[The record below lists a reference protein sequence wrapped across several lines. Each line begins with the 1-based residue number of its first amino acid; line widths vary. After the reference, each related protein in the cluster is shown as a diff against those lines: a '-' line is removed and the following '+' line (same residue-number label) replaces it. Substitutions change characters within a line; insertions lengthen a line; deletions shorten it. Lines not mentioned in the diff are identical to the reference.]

1 MSNLIKETIKKKEKE
16 RKKRTSL
23 RLFVL
28 KIVGNEIVRNGRQG
42 SSLIIIYSISRV
54 LIIPAQS
61 ISERRYRP
69 IQVLQSGEAP
79 SKGKRST

>member
-28 KIVGNEIVRNGRQG
+28 KIVGNEIVEEWKTRIEFNYYILYFSCTYYTGT
-42 SSLIIIYSISRV
+42 IY
-54 LIIPAQS
+54 L
-61 ISERRYRP
+61 
-69 IQVLQSGEAP
+69 
-79 SKGKRST
+79 

>member
-1 MSNLIKETIKKKEKE
+1 MSNLIKETIKKKRKRE
-16 RKKRTSL
+16 R
-23 RLFVL
+23 
-28 KIVGNEIVRNGRQG
+28 NEPVWDYSYWKLSGMKLWRNGRQG

-61 ISERRYRP
+61 ISERGYRP

>member
-61 ISERRYRP
+61 ISERGYRP